1 VPGLLP
7 VQNFKQTRTF
17 AQRCGASVPGWAS
30 PSASPGSTRTRRPAK
45 LIAAAVAAEQ
55 ALDLVD
61 RGVRD
66 FHFYTMNRADLVYAI
81 CHLLGLRPHVSSPSP
96 PREEGAR
103 A

>member
-1 VPGLLP
+1 
-7 VQNFKQTRTF
+7 
-17 AQRCGASVPGWAS
+17 VPGWLAERF
-30 PSASPGSTRTRRPAK
+30 AGLDEDAATRK

-81 CHLLGLRPHVSSPSP
+81 CHLLGLRPSP
-96 PREEGAR
+96 PLPVGERVPAR
-103 A
+103 SAGG